1 MKRAI
6 LIFTVLFIAV
16 ISTACINNLA
26 VQELNNKARVFI
38 DNGDYDS
45 AINRLEASLDL
56 DNTIFETNYNL
67 GIAYIKAKKYKK
79 ACDILQN
86 AIKLNPSSADAYYSL
101 GVASENYA
109 DELKELKLSK
119 QDNSDDEIEDS
130 DNPDTKMTEEQR
142 KDKCLLLYNN
152 ATDFYSRYLSANPKA
167 KDAEDVKNQ
176 IENIKN
182 KISELGE

>member
-79 ACDILQN
+79 AHDVLQH
-86 AIKLNPSSADAYYSL
+86 AMELNPSNYDCLYSL
-101 GVASENYA
+101 GVCDEGYA
-109 DELKELKLSK
+109 DELQELKLSNH
-119 QDNSDDEIEDS
+119 DNSDYEIEDS